1 MPLDFDG
8 FNATARY
15 WKLLILNNHGSH
27 QTSFHG
33 IEFYGYDT
41 RISKLIDQLNLNEY
55 EDLFIENVIKF
66 DQKYF
71 YIYSFDSL
79 KDMNQIEAIVNCTR
93 DQFERI
99 VILRL
104 CQILFLF

>member
-55 EDLFIENVIKF
+55 EDLFIENVI
-66 DQKYF
+66 
-71 YIYSFDSL
+71 
-79 KDMNQIEAIVNCTR
+79 IESIVMGCWMG
-93 DQFERI
+93 
-99 VILRL
+99 VKLAG
-104 CQILFLF
+104 